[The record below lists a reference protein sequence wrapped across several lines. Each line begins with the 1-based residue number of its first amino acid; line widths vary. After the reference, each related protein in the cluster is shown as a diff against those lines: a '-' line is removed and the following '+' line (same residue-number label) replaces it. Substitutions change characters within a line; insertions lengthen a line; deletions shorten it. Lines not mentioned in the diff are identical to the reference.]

1 MVPGV
6 TELAGS
12 TYDHCC
18 REMDMNVPEP
28 RVIVLVGTSSHCT
41 CRSNVDRKYMGLVGG
56 FTPSAP
62 EVVYLPEASHE

>member
-1 MVPGV
+1 MTIVVGK
-6 TELAGS
+6 
-12 TYDHCC
+12 
-18 REMDMNVPEP
+18 MDMNVPEP

-41 CRSNVDRKYMGLVGG
+41 CRLNVDREYMGLVGG